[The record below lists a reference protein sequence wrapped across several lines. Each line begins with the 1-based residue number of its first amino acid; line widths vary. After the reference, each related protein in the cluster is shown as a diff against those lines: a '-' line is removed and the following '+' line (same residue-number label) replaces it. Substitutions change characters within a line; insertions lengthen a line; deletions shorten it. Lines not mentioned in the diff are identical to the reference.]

1 MDSRILCGELLKI
14 SILSDALVLRILV
27 GYLGEKSQFNW
38 WPTTFFGPSSNL
50 FLSPVF
56 PRTTLLSQYHGILE
70 AARRVHDERIGVG
83 HVFHLF
89 RLSEDYEHGLHSLLS
104 DGSFSLPMESFAN
117 KDSALAELQK
127 LADGEISSSEG
138 PVKLGSTEEIT
149 TPHGMRDIA
158 RNYLAAFAQG
168 VRCYP
173 YFVS

>member
-1 MDSRILCGELLKI
+1 MKI
-14 SILSDALVLRILV
+14 SIISDILVLRVLV

-70 AARRVHDERIGVG
+70 AARRLHDERIGVG

-89 RLSEDYEHGLHSLLS
+89 RLSEDYEHELHSLLS
-104 DGSFSLPMESFAN
+104 DGSFPMPMDSLVN
-117 KDSALAELQK
+117 KDSALAGLQK
-127 LADGEISSSEG
+127 IADGDTSSSEG
-138 PVKLGSTEEIT
+138 PVKLGTADEIT
-149 TPHGMRDIA
+149 TPHALRDIA
-158 RNYLAAFAQG
+158 RSYSAAFTQG